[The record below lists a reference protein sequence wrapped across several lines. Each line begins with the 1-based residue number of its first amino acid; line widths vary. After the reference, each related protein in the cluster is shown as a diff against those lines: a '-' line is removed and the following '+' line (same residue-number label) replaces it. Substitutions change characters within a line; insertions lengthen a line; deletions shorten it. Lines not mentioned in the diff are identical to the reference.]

1 MSQPD
6 QHSQRPATEHQ
17 EATVKLLPEPR
28 SRHRYSTSCIL
39 RFLLEFCFHYTG
51 HQPEIMKTKESDK
64 NSSRPSR
71 PPMPQCGPGR
81 ASAPSG
87 FWTSLEEATAAL
99 GLSDSSGSPAGQWL
113 GRTTTQVRV
122 SPVPLLFPWARK
134 GQVLKAPGA
143 QTREQKPSDQRSPAT
158 TRTDRQTD
166 RQAATQR
173 LHLLPAQAATA
184 YGPPGQWD
192 STEHNRGCLSGS

>member
-1 MSQPD
+1 MFLKIHVAHRVIKLTQSLALGDWQVTTGPGSGLTGCRAARCTGCRASNTAFLQEGSPAH
-6 QHSQRPATEHQ
+6 QHPCLSGTR
-17 EATVKLLPEPR
+17 TVKGLPPNTILPEPR
-28 SRHRYSTSCIL
+28 RRHWYSMSCIL

-51 HQPEIMKTKESDK
+51 HQPEIMKTRESDK

-122 SPVPLLFPWARK
+122 SCTFAFTM
-134 GQVLKAPGA
+134 G
-143 QTREQKPSDQRSPAT
+143 
-158 TRTDRQTD
+158 
-166 RQAATQR
+166 
-173 LHLLPAQAATA
+173 
-184 YGPPGQWD
+184 
-192 STEHNRGCLSGS
+192 